1 MNNAVKERLF
11 KEKIIKTI
19 GLCKEELVNRKRGV
33 VGESTVDELEDLI
46 LPELED
52 LLKRVNNHQYP
63 AEKCRYLISY
73 ANAFKVWGWNMEE
86 PTEIFKLLAQLNREY
101 KDFL

>member
-33 VGESTVDELEDLI
+33 VGESTVDELEDVI

-52 LLKRVNNHQYP
+52 LLKRDRKSV
-63 AEKCRYLISY
+63 
-73 ANAFKVWGWNMEE
+73 V
-86 PTEIFKLLAQLNREY
+86 
-101 KDFL
+101 